1 MGASNEQNIPTDG
14 FADFES
20 SEGMDEEQVIPGN
33 ELANDVLPDDDIIG
47 GMDED
52 DIPDDIVGDPIFSE
66 EEGND
71 PDKINVEVPGEVPA
85 DKAEAEAADKA
96 KAEAEPGNKPAEP
109 ELSKKDKFDRYSRSV
124 QRRINKEVKQREQLR
139 AQNEELRHRLENVE
153 SHMSQNYERQ
163 EQDKFQSELNTLTNR
178 IKNASA
184 IKAQLLEDGDYA
196 QLAKVDDDI
205 MQMRIH
211 QARLEERDQNIKY
224 AAEQQ
229 RNGNQQGQQEYDPN
243 TQYENQDPNQ
253 KAQEYIP
260 EVQKQWINSNKR
272 YAQDSN
278 YAQYVDNVYD
288 DLLDEGYDPESGNL
302 YQELNKRTG
311 TRPQQIRQPNQQ
323 ASRPQAA
330 PAPNVAQAQAR
341 STGNAKGITES
352 DKVKMRNWGMNPNDP
367 NTRKEWLRNK
377 RAG

>member
-1 MGASNEQNIPTDG
+1 
-14 FADFES
+14 
-20 SEGMDEEQVIPGN
+20 
-33 ELANDVLPDDDIIG
+33 
-47 GMDED
+47 
-52 DIPDDIVGDPIFSE
+52 
-66 EEGND
+66 
-71 PDKINVEVPGEVPA
+71 
-85 DKAEAEAADKA
+85 
-96 KAEAEPGNKPAEP
+96 
-109 ELSKKDKFDRYSRSV
+109 
-124 QRRINKEVKQREQLR
+124 
-139 AQNEELRHRLENVE
+139 
-153 SHMSQNYERQ
+153 MSQNYERQ